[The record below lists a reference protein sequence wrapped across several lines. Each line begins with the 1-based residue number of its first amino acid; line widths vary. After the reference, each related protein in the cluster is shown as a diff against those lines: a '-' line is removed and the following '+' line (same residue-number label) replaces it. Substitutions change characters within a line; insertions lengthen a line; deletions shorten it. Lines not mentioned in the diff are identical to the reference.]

1 MTNFDT
7 AAILNTTR
15 LQICRSQWPFASRN
29 VLPILSSEFS
39 MIPLTRTWRSFY
51 SLIFLLFGWTTLF
64 AQDQPAIDVDILL
77 RGGTIFDGTAAPG
90 QIGDV
95 GLKGDKIIAVGSFKT
110 GRVGRTIDCTGL
122 YIAPGFIDLHTHSD
136 NQVVD
141 SALRASVN
149 YVIQGCTTQVT
160 GNCGSGPVDAGEYYR
175 KIDQGGAGTNVA
187 HLLPQGSLRDR
198 VVGSV
203 NRPATPEELKEMV
216 ILATKAMQDGV
227 WGMSTG
233 LIYVPSVYAD
243 TEELI
248 AIAKAVS
255 AHGGIY
261 ASHIRGEGTELLTA
275 VGEAMRIGKEAGLP
289 AHISHFKA
297 AGQESW
303 GTLRLAV
310 EQIEQAQQRGEKV
323 TADQYPYTASSTS
336 LEATIV
342 PTWARSGGT
351 KGFIQR
357 LDSTETG
364 PKLRDAIQKSL
375 STKRDGAAIYLVR
388 CKSHPEWVGKN
399 LVEAAEASMQTSL
412 AVAMDILRNGGAAVV
427 NFSMNEDDVR
437 MAMQRPW
444 VATASDG
451 RAYLPGDDRPHP
463 RNYGTFARKIG
474 RYALKEKV
482 IPLEHAIRSSS
493 GLPAD
498 IIGFKDRG
506 YLKEGQFA
514 DVVVFDPME
523 YIDAA
528 TFDDP
533 HQYAKGTRYVFVN
546 GVPAVFAGT
555 PTGTLAGRALRHPSP
570 AGP

>member
-1 MTNFDT
+1 MSCWSNELVKFSYKS
-7 AAILNTTR
+7 AWGFIVLVAILLT
-15 LQICRSQWPFASRN
+15 SR
-29 VLPILSSEFS
+29 PAI
-39 MIPLTRTWRSFY
+39 
-51 SLIFLLFGWTTLF
+51 
-64 AQDQPAIDVDILL
+64 AQNPAVIDVDVLL

-90 QIGDV
+90 RIGDV
-95 GLKGDKIIAVGSFKT
+95 GLKGDKIVALGTFKA

-122 YIAPGFIDLHTHSD
+122 YISPGFIDLHTHSD
-136 NQVVD
+136 NQVTD
-141 SALRASVN
+141 PALRACVN

-160 GNCGSGPVDAGEYYR
+160 GNCGSGPVDTGAYYK
-175 KIDQGGAGTNVA
+175 KIDDGGAGTNVA
-187 HLLPQGSLRDR
+187 HLLPQGSLRGQ
-198 VVGSV
+198 VVGDV
-203 NRPATPEELKEMV
+203 DRRATADEIKEMEA
-216 ILATKAMQDGV
+216 LAAKALRDGA

-248 AIAKAVS
+248 ALAKVIGQ
-255 AHGGIY
+255 HNGVY
-261 ASHIRGEGTELLTA
+261 ASHIRGEGTELLSA
-275 VGEAMRIGKEAGLP
+275 VGEAIRIGKEGGLP

-303 GTLRLAV
+303 GTLRLAA
-310 EQIEQAQQRGEKV
+310 ELIEQAQKRGEKI

-351 KGFIQR
+351 KEFIQR
-357 LDSTETG
+357 LDGEETG
-364 PKLRDAIQKSL
+364 KKLRGEIQASL
-375 STKRDGAAIYLVR
+375 STKRDGAAIFLVR

-399 LVEAAEASMQTSL
+399 LVESAEASGQTSL
-412 AVAMDILRNGGAAVV
+412 AVALDILRNGGAAVV

-451 RAYLPGDDRPHP
+451 RSYLPGEDRPHP

-474 RYALKEKV
+474 RYSLKENV
-482 IPLEHAIRSSS
+482 IPIEHAIRSSS

-498 IIGFKDRG
+498 IIGLKDRG
-506 YLKEGQFA
+506 YLKDGYFA
-514 DVVVFDPME
+514 DVLVFDPKE
-523 YIDAA
+523 YIDVA

-533 HQYAKGTRYVFVN
+533 HQYAQGTKYVFVN
-546 GVPAVFAGT
+546 GHPAVFAGI
-555 PTGTLAGRALRHPSP
+555 PTGTLAGRALRHASS
-570 AGP
+570 AKN

>member
-1 MTNFDT
+1 MLGCPGDFDLGRRISLCLCAMASFVLCT
-7 AAILNTTR
+7 PAA
-15 LQICRSQWPFASRN
+15 
-29 VLPILSSEFS
+29 V
-39 MIPLTRTWRSFY
+39 
-51 SLIFLLFGWTTLF
+51 
-64 AQDQPAIDVDILL
+64 AQETSTIDVDVLL

-90 QIGDV
+90 RLGDV
-95 GLKGDKIIAVGSFKT
+95 GLKGDKIVAIGSFKT

-122 YIAPGFIDLHTHSD
+122 YVAPGFIDLHTHSD
-136 NQVVD
+136 SQVVD
-141 SALRASVN
+141 PALRACVN
-149 YVIQGCTTQVT
+149 YVIQGCTTQIT
-160 GNCGSGPVDAGEYYR
+160 GNCGSGPVDTGEFYH

-187 HLLPQGSLRDR
+187 HLLPQGSLRSH
-198 VVGSV
+198 VVGEV
-203 NRPATPEELKEMV
+203 DRRATAAELQEMES
-216 ILATKAMQDGV
+216 LTDQAMRDGA

-248 AIAKAVS
+248 ALAKVVS
-255 AHGGIY
+255 THGGIY
-261 ASHIRGEGTELLTA
+261 ASHIRGEGTELLSA
-275 VGEAMRIGKEAGLP
+275 VGEALRIGKDAKLP

-310 EQIEQAQQRGEKV
+310 EQIEQAQKRGEKV

-336 LEATIV
+336 LDATIV

-351 KGFIQR
+351 KEFIQR
-357 LDSTETG
+357 LDDSVTG
-364 PKLRDAIQKSL
+364 PKLQNEIQASL

-388 CKSHPEWVGKN
+388 CKSHPEWIGKN
-399 LVEAAEASMQTSL
+399 LVEAAEASGQTSL
-412 AVAMDILRNGGAAVV
+412 AVALEILRHGGAAVV

-451 RAYLPGDDRPHP
+451 RSYLPGEDRPHP

-474 RYALKEKV
+474 RYSLKENV
-482 IPLEHAIRSSS
+482 IPIEHAIRSAT

-506 YLKEGQFA
+506 YLKDGYFA
-514 DVVVFDPME
+514 DVVVFDPKE
-523 YIDAA
+523 YIDVA
-528 TFDDP
+528 TFEDP
-533 HQYAKGTRYVFVN
+533 HQYARGTRYVFVN
-546 GVPAVFAGT
+546 GHPAVFQGI
-555 PTGTLAGRALRHPSP
+555 PTGTLAGRALKHLTLRTE
-570 AGP
+570 

>member
-1 MTNFDT
+1 MMRSG
-7 AAILNTTR
+7 TR
-15 LQICRSQWPFASRN
+15 LC
-29 VLPILSSEFS
+29 LFS
-39 MIPLTRTWRSFY
+39 ATAI
-51 SLIFLLFGWTTLF
+51 SLVSAFGYG
-64 AQDQPAIDVDILL
+64 QDQQTIDVDVLL
-77 RGGTIFDGTAAPG
+77 RGGTIFDGSGAPG
-90 QIGDV
+90 RDGDL
-95 GLKGDKIIAVGSFKT
+95 GLKGDKIVAVGKFHT
-110 GRVGRTIDCTGL
+110 GRVGRKIDCTGL

-136 NQVVD
+136 SQVVD
-141 SALRASVN
+141 PALRACVN
-149 YVIQGCTTQVT
+149 YVIQGCTTQIT
-160 GNCGSGPVDAGEYYR
+160 GNCGSGPVDTDEYYR

-187 HLLPQGSLRDR
+187 HLLPQGSLRGK
-198 VVGSV
+198 VVGDV
-203 NRPATPEELKEMV
+203 DRRATAEEMQEMES
-216 ILATKAMQDGV
+216 LAVKAMRDGA

-243 TEELI
+243 TAELI
-248 AIAKAVS
+248 VLAKIVS
-255 AHGGIY
+255 THGGIY
-261 ASHIRGEGTELLTA
+261 ASHIRGEGTELLSA
-275 VGEAMRIGKEAGLP
+275 VGEALRIGKESRLP

-303 GTLRLAV
+303 GMLRLAV
-310 EQIEQAQQRGEKV
+310 EQIEQAQNRGERV

-351 KGFIQR
+351 KEFIQR
-357 LDSTETG
+357 LDGEETG
-364 PKLRDAIQKSL
+364 PKLRGEIQASL
-375 STKRDGAAIYLVR
+375 ATKRDGAAIFLVR
-388 CKSHPEWVGKN
+388 CKSHPEWIGKN
-399 LVEAAEASMQTSL
+399 LVEAAEVSQQTSL
-412 AVAMDILRNGGAAVV
+412 AVALEILRHGGAAVV

-451 RAYLPGDDRPHP
+451 RSYLPGEDRPHP

-474 RYALKEKV
+474 RYSLKENV
-482 IPLEHAIRSSS
+482 IPIEHAIRSSS

-506 YLKEGQFA
+506 YLKDGYFA
-514 DVVVFDPME
+514 DIVVFDPKE

-546 GVPAVFAGT
+546 GQPAVFAGT
-555 PTGTLAGRALRHPSP
+555 PTGTLAGRALRHQSP
-570 AGP
+570 RAE